1 MSLVSWLGD
10 LSLSVSEEDGGV
22 RGVDFSEVRFS
33 DVATETAM
41 GDRMPLGEYT
51 VVGKVGVKGL
61 GVDGGEES
69 MEVGGGLE
77 EVSPLDLP
85 DVPVEQGLRPTI
97 AFVGT
102 GEESSFAE
110 VVSISS
116 RSMIADVGPPLI
128 VDLMISLA

>member
-1 MSLVSWLGD
+1 MS
-10 LSLSVSEEDGGV
+10 GV
-22 RGVDFSEVRFS
+22 ESEVRFS
-33 DVATETAM
+33 DVATETTM
-41 GDRMPLGEYT
+41 EDRMPLGEYT
-51 VVGKVGVKGL
+51 VGGKVGVKGL

-69 MEVGGGLE
+69 MEVGGGLG

-97 AFVGT
+97 TLVGT
-102 GEESSFAE
+102 SEESSFAE
-110 VVSISS
+110 VGSISF